1 MTANHPF
8 ESFVNSIRCQ
18 TDIQDFK
25 DVTNKKSIFD
35 KNTPVGEKSLLGT
48 YQNAFD
54 KKIPPQSDSVN
65 TKMKSKKYAVS
76 DSEYEEMKKHF
87 GTTDNFNVAG
97 YMLKDGTMLDFSG
110 KHWGNTRSKT
120 RQVEHY
126 DINEVLE
133 ELSGKEAQYAMVQSG
148 NIRLKPEVGGINL
161 SQEPTD
167 GQSSL
172 LEKYIRHFD
181 GEVVVDFD
189 NDAGKTVRS
198 IEFDKG
204 TSAAEV
210 LEKINEFFEKPNAYK
225 SVFSEFLSTKN
236 MGENADFEAINRQTK
251 AESILEEGFKALGG
265 KTVSD
270 PEIRKIARNLITQE
284 QSHYDVKRFENNL
297 VSLFTYINEQKDANF
312 KDLMRIT
319 HELAAPV
326 VKESKLY
333 QEESA
338 SERTFNLALRIYQ
351 EYFKKAGADEANGK
365 IDKAVNEVKER
376 YENKIK
382 NARERK
388 AESDIRK
395 SIYTKK
401 ARLDRMITKPTKG
414 SHIPVNMLQ
423 AAVEIADAI
432 NTTNDR
438 STFKAVEEYKKLK
451 EAYNE
456 RLRALLIR

>member
-1 MTANHPF
+1 MFDKFAIELTTFRKMYRLGDKLKVNLRF

-54 KKIPPQSDSVN
+54 KNIPPQSDSVN

-167 GQSSL
+167 GQSSS

-189 NDAGKTVRS
+189 NDAGKTVRYQ
-198 IEFDKG
+198 EGKAGPYDHEADKG
-204 TSAAEV
+204 LTYSGQHAA
-210 LEKINEFFEKPNAYK
+210 
-225 SVFSEFLSTKN
+225 
-236 MGENADFEAINRQTK
+236 
-251 AESILEEGFKALGG
+251 
-265 KTVSD
+265 
-270 PEIRKIARNLITQE
+270 
-284 QSHYDVKRFENNL
+284 
-297 VSLFTYINEQKDANF
+297 
-312 KDLMRIT
+312 
-319 HELAAPV
+319 
-326 VKESKLY
+326 
-333 QEESA
+333 
-338 SERTFNLALRIYQ
+338 
-351 EYFKKAGADEANGK
+351 
-365 IDKAVNEVKER
+365 
-376 YENKIK
+376 
-382 NARERK
+382 
-388 AESDIRK
+388 
-395 SIYTKK
+395 
-401 ARLDRMITKPTKG
+401 G
-414 SHIPVNMLQ
+414 S
-423 AAVEIADAI
+423 
-432 NTTNDR
+432 
-438 STFKAVEEYKKLK
+438 S
-451 EAYNE
+451 
-456 RLRALLIR
+456 